1 VHAARPEALTSGYQR
16 ALLVCSVLV
25 LTAPVIATRIPNART
40 SAQPLIVPTEAAA
53 EPAVP

>member
-1 VHAARPEALTSGYQR
+1 
-16 ALLVCSVLV
+16 LLVLAAAVV
-25 LTAPVIATRIPNART
+25 ATRIPNART